1 MEIDKRSTVNGA
13 ASGPTLPGS
22 FATWDPESSSWR
34 MSQLSLFEDSTASQE
49 TWPRSGMTVNGT
61 AFPLPTLAHPINAT
75 GSGSWPTPTTRDYK
89 DSPGMALVSKDG
101 RDRLDQ
107 LPRVVF
113 HREGTQKGG
122 GHVNP
127 DWIEWLMGYPPGW
140 TDLKPSEMP
149 SSLQLPQASSW
160 P

>member
-1 MEIDKRSTVNGA
+1 MEIDKPWMVNGA
-13 ASGPTLPGS
+13 DSGPTAPGS
-22 FATWDPESSSWR
+22 FATYNPKSSSWR
-34 MSQLSLFEDSTASQE
+34 MSQRSLFGDSEESLE
-49 TWPRSGMTVNGT
+49 TWPRSGMAASGI
-61 AFPLPTLAHPINAT
+61 AFPLATLAHPISGTA
-75 GSGSWPTPTTRDYK
+75 SGSWPTPTTRDYK

-101 RDRLDQ
+101 RVRLDQ

-127 DWIEWLMGYPPGW
+127 NWLEWLMGYPPGW